1 MAGGIGGFFR
11 NLFGGGTG
19 TPAAESVEAATEY
32 KGYQIRPAPQKQAN
46 GWLTS
51 GVISKQFPDG
61 VKEHRFIR
69 ADTYPSRDDSLAFC
83 VSKGRQIIDEQGD
96 RIFAE
101 RTPPA
106 SS

>member
-11 NLFGGGTG
+11 NLFGGGG
-19 TPAAESVEAATEY
+19 APAAEPVEAATEY
-32 KGYQIRPAPQKQAN
+32 KGYQIRPAPQKQAS

-83 VSKGRQIIDEQGD
+83 VSKARQIIDEQGD

-106 SS
+106 AS